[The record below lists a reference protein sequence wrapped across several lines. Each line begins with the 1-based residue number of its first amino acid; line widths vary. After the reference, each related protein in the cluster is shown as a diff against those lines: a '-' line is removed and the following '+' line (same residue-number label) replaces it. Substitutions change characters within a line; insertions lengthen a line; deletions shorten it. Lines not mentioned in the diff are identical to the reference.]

1 MKKLIRK
8 SASAFKKRGRER
20 SELWI
25 NNELPI
31 CSIVAG
37 AFNARSRIRGKM
49 ISTIRQVR
57 NTSSAGYSQI
67 IDKPT
72 HIANNSMSYVDLI
85 FCTKANVVSKHG
97 VDVSIF
103 EKYDH
108 NITFGKTD
116 IRLPLPLVYVQLVRD
131 YTKANAK
138 NIKKAISNFNC
149 NKAF

>member
-1 MKKLIRK
+1 MPVPLKKGGG
-8 SASAFKKRGRER
+8 RG
-20 SELWI
+20 L
-25 NNELPI
+25 NYG
-31 CSIVAG
+31 SIMNFLFVQL
-37 AFNARSRIRGKM
+37 SQEPLMLVVRIRGKM

>member
-1 MKKLIRK
+1 MGKVPVPP
-8 SASAFKKRGRER
+8 FKGGGRG
-20 SELWI
+20 L
-25 NNELPI
+25 NYG
-31 CSIVAG
+31 SIMNFLFVQL
-37 AFNARSRIRGKM
+37 SQEPLMLVVRIRGKM

>member
-1 MKKLIRK
+1 ML
-8 SASAFKKRGRER
+8 
-20 SELWI
+20 
-25 NNELPI
+25 
-31 CSIVAG
+31 VV
-37 AFNARSRIRGKM
+37 RIRGKM

-67 IDKPT
+67 IDKP
-72 HIANNSMSYVDLI
+72 
-85 FCTKANVVSKHG
+85 G

>member
-1 MKKLIRK
+1 MPVPLKKGGWRDLNY
-8 SASAFKKRGRER
+8 G
-20 SELWI
+20 
-25 NNELPI
+25 
-31 CSIVAG
+31 SIMNFLFVQL
-37 AFNARSRIRGKM
+37 SQEPLMLVVRIRGKM

-116 IRLPLPLVYVQLVRD
+116 IRLPLPLVYVQLVQD